1 MMNKTQWQTMRI
13 SSNSSKIKFGTD
25 GWRGIIADDFTF
37 PNVRKVT
44 RAIASYLETAYSK
57 DRPVLI
63 AYDTRFLAE
72 EFARSAAEVL
82 AELGWTVKITDRDCP
97 TPVIA
102 YNARHLNSAGALMFT
117 ASHNPAPYCGIK
129 YIPDYAGPATPEITD
144 TIVANIE
151 SADEQLPSGNGADK
165 ISTFDPKPEYMKF
178 IYTLLDVDRIRS
190 ANLKVKYDALYSTS
204 RGYLDTVLQE
214 CGCALET
221 FHAYRDV
228 LFGGGMPEPKGEQLV
243 ELVEAVKKDQADL
256 GLATDGDSDR
266 FGIVDEQGNVL
277 TPNTVLLLLAR
288 HLIKNKGKTGAIV
301 RTVATTHLLDNFAAK
316 NGLEIYETP
325 VGFKYIGEKMRETA
339 VLIGGEESGG
349 LSVIGHIPE
358 KDGILADML
367 VAEVIA
373 YEGKPLSQL
382 VEEVIAEADGP
393 LYNQRLDL
401 HLDDAHKAAVI
412 DTFTKNPP
420 AEVAGIKVK
429 EVGRKDGIKL
439 YLEDGSWILL
449 RPSGTEP
456 LMRVYLETNSPEKQ
470 KNIVEQME
478 YMIQQ
483 LQPVAA

>member
-1 MMNKTQWQTMRI
+1 MSA

-44 RAIASYLETAYSK
+44 RAIASYLETAYTK
-57 DRPVLI
+57 DRPVLV
-63 AYDTRFLAE
+63 AYDTRFLADQ
-72 EFARSAAEVL
+72 FARTAAEVL
-82 AELGWTVKITDRDCP
+82 ADLGWTVKITDQDCP

-151 SADEQLPSGNGADK
+151 GADDSPPSSSRASQ
-165 ISTFDPKPEYMKF
+165 ISTFDPKPDYLQF
-178 IYTLLDVDRIRS
+178 IYTLLDVERIRS
-190 ANLKVKYDALYSTS
+190 AHLKVKYDALYSTS
-204 RGYLDTVLQE
+204 RGYLDTVLE
-214 CGCALET
+214 HCGCELES
-221 FHAYRDV
+221 FHTYRDV

-243 ELVEAVKKDQADL
+243 GLVEVVKQDRADL

-266 FGIVDEQGNVL
+266 FGIVDEKGNVL
-277 TPNTVLLLLAR
+277 SPNTVLLLLAR
-288 HLIKNKGKTGAIV
+288 HLIKNKGKSGAIV

-316 NGLEIYETP
+316 YGLEIYETP

-349 LSVIGHIPE
+349 LSVLGHIPE

-367 VAEVIA
+367 VAEAIA

-382 VEEVIAEADGP
+382 VEEAIAEADGP
-393 LYNQRLDL
+393 LYNKRLDL
-401 HLDDAHKAAVI
+401 HLNDAHKAAVMAS
-412 DTFTKNPP
+412 FTQNPP
-420 AEVAGIKVK
+420 TEVAGIKVK
-429 EVGRKDGIKL
+429 EVGRKDGVKL
-439 YLEDGSWILL
+439 YLEEGSWVLL

-456 LMRVYLETNSPEKQ
+456 LIRVYLETNSPEKQ
-470 KNIVEQME
+470 TQIATQME
-478 YMIQQ
+478 Q
-483 LQPVAA
+483 LIDQLEPVAV